1 MSEIQKKSSMQKT
14 PVPPPEERL
23 LLRFSWCCKQYRE
36 NTNENAFLS
45 AGQPTAWLV
54 GKGNDMTPSDSIDWP
69 QNTTSTGLTEQTADK
84 PGTQNDAADTSG
96 GVCPESS
103 VSSV

>member
-1 MSEIQKKSSMQKT
+1 MSEIQKKPSVQRT

-36 NTNENAFLS
+36 NTDGNAFPS

-54 GKGNDMTPSDSIDWP
+54 GEVKDMINVFSGTRFV
-69 QNTTSTGLTEQTADK
+69 QGLLMLGATAF
-84 PGTQNDAADTSG
+84 PPA
-96 GVCPESS
+96 P
-103 VSSV
+103 